1 MSTPRDARG
10 LSTRSG
16 SAGAHG
22 ALGEFLRSR
31 RASLEPQ
38 IAGLRPDLRRRQ
50 VRGLRRE
57 ELAELAGVSV
67 DYYTRLEQGR
77 ERHPSEQVLD
87 SLARALRL
95 PADDASHLFRLARPI
110 GALAEPQPAP
120 AVGPDVLGMINAQL
134 RVPAAVLGPALDV
147 LALNPVGAAFY
158 SGFTRTDNLLRM
170 IFCDPVA
177 STFYDDWELTARATV
192 ASVRVT
198 SAQFPRHRRIA
209 ELVAELTEASPGFAA
224 LWTAQEIRLSPCVE
238 THLLRHPRVGE
249 LHLYCSTLAIVAA
262 PGQSLH
268 VFSPVPGSESAARL
282 ERLAEPG

>member
-1 MSTPRDARG
+1 VSTPRDGRDRG
-10 LSTRSG
+10 TRSG
-16 SAGAHG
+16 SPGT
-22 ALGEFLRSR
+22 LGEFLRSR
-31 RASLEPQ
+31 RGSLEPEV
-38 IAGLRPDLRRRQ
+38 AGLRPDLRRRQ

-77 ERHPSEQVLD
+77 ERHPSDQVLD
-87 SLARALRL
+87 SLARTLRL
-95 PADDASHLFRLARPI
+95 SADEAGHLFRLARPI

-134 RVPAAVLGPALDV
+134 RVPVAVLGPALDV
-147 LALNPVGAAFY
+147 LALNPVGVAFY
-158 SGFTRTDNLLRM
+158 SGFTRTNNLLQM

-177 STFYDDWELTARATV
+177 TTFFDDWELTARATI
-192 ASVRVT
+192 ASVRAT

-209 ELVAELTEASPGFAA
+209 EVVAELTEASPAFAA
-224 LWTAQEIRLSPCVE
+224 LWTTQEIKLSPCVE

-249 LHLYCSTLAIVAA
+249 LYLYCSTLAIVAA

-282 ERLAEPG
+282 ELLAQPG